1 MTKEPGALAM
11 IAALFGLFLGGGA
24 IGLVLAS
31 TFAPGSMVANAVSF
45 FALPLAFAVGLQMWY
60 GLALLHAVVRL
71 LGMRRTPH
79 VPRENRTRASGLAGS
94 FVFLPLSSAAGA
106 TAGAVVGLLPTAR
119 SGLLAWLVYWAVG
132 TIHGMLA
139 WRLARAGVLMP
150 PEST

>member
-24 IGLVLAS
+24 IGLALAS
-31 TFAPGSMVANAVSF
+31 TFAPGSMVANMVSF
-45 FALPLAFAVGLQMWY
+45 AALPLAFAVGLQMWY
-60 GLALLHAVVRL
+60 GLALVHAVFRL
-71 LGMRRTPH
+71 LVMRRSSQPKK
-79 VPRENRTRASGLAGS
+79 RARPSGLAGS

-106 TAGAVVGLLPTAR
+106 TAGAVVGLLSTAR